1 MIISMKPNITN
12 IFNASPTGYVRF
24 HPANAKSKNIR
35 MKSINKTIVLLLMLV
50 ATVSVITSCKKD
62 SSSGATPT
70 VNYVRITS
78 PQSSDSLLVGAGQG
92 QLIAIVGTNLQDAQQ
107 VWFNNLQARLTP
119 TYISS
124 TSILASVPSQIPD
137 SITNMLTIIFK
148 NGYKLEYPFTV
159 QISEPLLNSMTCEF
173 VNEGDVATILGNYFY
188 EPLTVTFTGGATA
201 ELVSVEDEQIQF
213 KVPAGA
219 EPGPIT
225 VTTNFGETKS
235 DFWFRDPRNTFI
247 ASDPFEGWHE
257 ANLVVTNP
265 GPDDPAKINGN
276 YIRVNKFLASWS
288 WNEIADGPADAMPS
302 YSKNIPDDA
311 ILHPEKY
318 NLKFEVNTLKPY
330 NNSMITINAGTSA
343 QDLNG
348 YKWAPPFD
356 TKGHWQTVIIPYDEV
371 VASYANK
378 PVVNPNGYWAMLLM
392 QGPGDLD
399 ADICFDSFR
408 IVPKI
413 DQ

>member
-1 MIISMKPNITN
+1 MKP
-12 IFNASPTGYVRF
+12 
-24 HPANAKSKNIR
+24 
-35 MKSINKTIVLLLMLV
+35 INKTIVLLLMLI
-50 ATVSVITSCKKD
+50 AAVSVITSCKKD
-62 SSSGATPT
+62 SSSGAIPT

-78 PQSSDSLLVGAGQG
+78 PQSSDSLLAGAGQG

-159 QISEPLLNSMTCEF
+159 QISKPLLSSMTCEF

-201 ELVSVEDEQIQF
+201 ELVSVEDEQVKF
-213 KVPAGA
+213 KVPANA
-219 EPGPIT
+219 QPGPIT
-225 VTTNFGETKS
+225 IKTNFGETES
-235 DFWFRDPRNTFI
+235 DFWFRDSRNIFI

-265 GPDDPAKINGN
+265 GPGDPPKINGN
-276 YIRVNKFLASWS
+276 YIRVNKMLSAWS
-288 WNEIADGPADAMPS
+288 YNEIADGPADAMPS
-302 YSKNIPDDA
+302 YSKIIPDDA
-311 ILHPEKY
+311 ILHPDKY
-318 NLKFEVNTLKPY
+318 YLKFEVNTLKPY
-330 NNSMITINAGTSA
+330 DNSMIRINAGTSA
-343 QDLNG
+343 QDNVN
-348 YKWAPPFD
+348 YQWAPPFD
-356 TKGHWQTVIIPYDEV
+356 TKGQWQTVVIPYEEV
-371 VASYANK
+371 YNSYTVK
-378 PVVNPNGYWAMLLM
+378 PVVNPNGYWTMLLI

-399 ADICFDSFR
+399 ADISFDNFR
-408 IVPKI
+408 IVPKV